1 MDYALSE
8 QQQAFRTAAERFA
21 KLKLAPHYQRR
32 AKQDRIDRALLKEMG
47 GLGLIGVDL
56 PEKYGGL
63 GESSTTSGVIIEQ
76 IAYGDFNASYVQL
89 LASLM
94 GGMVAQHASPD
105 IAREWLP
112 RVTRGDAIIGLGLT
126 EPRGGSDAANLIL
139 RAEKSG
145 NGYRLNGEKTSMSFS
160 DQCDAAVI
168 FARTGRIEDGARGVS
183 AFFVD
188 LNQKGITR
196 THFDDIGTKPV
207 GRGSVFFD
215 DVFIPAECLMAEENK
230 GFSKIMSGFDY
241 SRALIGLEC
250 IGPAQASVDE
260 AWQYTIGR
268 IAFERPI
275 AQFQGVSFPLAEA
288 ETQLTM
294 MRQLCY
300 YTLSLRDRG
309 LAHTAEAAMCKWYVP
324 KVACEIISPVP
335 PHPRPLRLH
344 HGPAVQSALCR
355 CDGPANWRW
364 HRADPETRHRP
375 REGRANSRSVRQT
388 ALREC
393 RRPPNKRCS
402 SRTPYRSRPNAA
414 SPTDTR

>member
-1 MDYALSE
+1 MDTTLNE
-8 QQQAFRTAAERFA
+8 QQEAFREAAQRFA
-21 KLKLAPHYQRR
+21 TEKLAPYYQRR
-32 AKQDRIDRALLKEMG
+32 ATEHRLDRAMLTEMG
-47 GLGLIGVDL
+47 SLGLIGVDI
-56 PEKYGGL
+56 PEAYGGL
-63 GESSTTSGVIIEQ
+63 GESSVTAGVIIEQ
-76 IAYGDFNASYVQL
+76 IAYADFNASYVQL

-94 GGMVAQHASPD
+94 GGMVAQHATPD
-105 IAREWLP
+105 VAREWLP
-112 RVTRGDAIIGLGLT
+112 KVTRGEAIIGLGLT

-145 NGYRLNGEKTSMSFS
+145 NGYRLNGEKTSMSCA

-168 FARTGRIEDGARGVS
+168 FARTGKVEDGARGVS

-230 GFSKIMSGFDY
+230 GFSKIMTGFDY

-260 AWQYTIGR
+260 AWQYSRERT
-268 IAFERPI
+268 AFERPI

-294 MRQLCY
+294 MRQLCFH
-300 YTLSLRDRG
+300 TLSLRDRR
-309 LAHTAEAAMCKWYVP
+309 LPHTAEAAMCKWYVP
-324 KVACEIISPVP
+324 KTTCEII
-335 PHPRPLRLH
+335 HQCLLT
-344 HGPAVQSALCR
+344 HGHYGYTTDLPFHQRYLDVMGLQIGDGTAQIQKLVIAREKVGRVAVQY
-355 CDGPANWRW
+355 ANQD
-364 HRADPETRHRP
+364 A
-375 REGRANSRSVRQT
+375 G
-388 ALREC
+388 
-393 RRPPNKRCS
+393 KIG
-402 SRTPYRSRPNAA
+402 
-414 SPTDTR
+414 

>member
-8 QQQAFRTAAERFA
+8 QQQAFRETAQRFA
-21 KLKLAPHYQRR
+21 RQKLAPHYQKR
-32 AKQDRIDRALLKEMG
+32 AKQDRIDRAMLKEMG

-56 PEKYGGL
+56 PEQYGGL
-63 GESSTTSGVIIEQ
+63 GESSATAGIVIEQ

-94 GGMVAQHASPD
+94 GGMIAQHASPE
-105 IAREWLP
+105 IAQQWLP
-112 RVTRGDAIIGLGLT
+112 RVTGGDAIIGLGLT

-168 FARTGRIEDGARGVS
+168 FARTGSIEDGARGVS

-188 LNQKGITR
+188 LNQPGITR

-215 DVFIPAECLMAEENK
+215 DVFVPAECLMAEENK

-260 AWQYTIGR
+260 AWQYSTER
-268 IAFERPI
+268 VAFERPI
-275 AQFQGVSFPLAEA
+275 AQYQGVSFPLAEA

-294 MRQLCY
+294 MRQLCF
-300 YTLSLRDRG
+300 YTLSLRDRR

-324 KVACEIISPVP
+324 KVTCEII
-335 PHPRPLRLH
+335 HQCLLT
-344 HGPAVQSALCR
+344 HGHYGYTTDLPFHQRYIDVMGLQIGDGTAQIQKLVIAREKVGRVAVQYA
-355 CDGPANWRW
+355 
-364 HRADPETRHRP
+364 
-375 REGRANSRSVRQT
+375 
-388 ALREC
+388 
-393 RRPPNKRCS
+393 RRPEGAKTTPNKTS
-402 SRTPYRSRPNAA
+402 SNKTTSK
-414 SPTDTR
+414 

>member
-1 MDYALSE
+1 MDTTLNE
-8 QQQAFRTAAERFA
+8 QQEAFREAAQRFA
-21 KLKLAPHYQRR
+21 TEKLAPHYQRR
-32 AKQDRIDRALLKEMG
+32 ATEHRLDRAMLTEMG
-47 GLGLIGVDL
+47 SLGLIGVDI
-56 PEKYGGL
+56 PEAYGGL
-63 GESSTTSGVIIEQ
+63 GESSVTAGVIIEQ
-76 IAYGDFNASYVQL
+76 IAYADFNASYVQL

-94 GGMVAQHASPD
+94 GGMVAQHATPD
-105 IAREWLP
+105 VAREWLP
-112 RVTRGDAIIGLGLT
+112 KVTRGEAIIGLGLT

-145 NGYRLNGEKTSMSFS
+145 NGYRLNGEKTSMSCA

-168 FARTGRIEDGARGVS
+168 FARTGKVEDGARGVS

-230 GFSKIMSGFDY
+230 GFSKIMTGFDY

-260 AWQYTIGR
+260 AWQYSRERT
-268 IAFERPI
+268 AFERPI

-294 MRQLCY
+294 MRQLCFH
-300 YTLSLRDRG
+300 TLSLRDRR
-309 LAHTAEAAMCKWYVP
+309 LPHTAEAAMCKWYVP
-324 KVACEIISPVP
+324 KTTCEII
-335 PHPRPLRLH
+335 HQCLLT
-344 HGPAVQSALCR
+344 HGHYGYTTDLPFHQRYLDVMGLQIGDGTAQIQKLVIAREKVGRVAVQYAKQ
-355 CDGPANWRW
+355 DAGKA
-364 HRADPETRHRP
+364 
-375 REGRANSRSVRQT
+375 
-388 ALREC
+388 
-393 RRPPNKRCS
+393 
-402 SRTPYRSRPNAA
+402 
-414 SPTDTR
+414 

>member
-1 MDYALSE
+1 LLDFAEEFKEFPLGEIAMDYALNE
-8 QQQAFRTAAERFA
+8 QQQAFQAAAERFA
-21 KLKLAPHYQRR
+21 KQKLAPHYQKR
-32 AKQDRIDRALLKEMG
+32 ARENRIDRALMKEMG
-47 GLGLIGVDL
+47 DLGLIGADL
-56 PEKYGGL
+56 PERYGGL
-63 GESSTTSGVIIEQ
+63 GESSATSGVIIEQ

-94 GGMVAQHASPD
+94 GGMIAQHASPD
-105 IAREWLP
+105 IAQDWLP
-112 RVTRGDAIIGLGLT
+112 RVVRGEAIIGLGLT
-126 EPRGGSDAANLIL
+126 EPRGGSDAANLVM

-145 NGYRLNGEKTSMSFS
+145 NGYRLNGEKTSISFS

-168 FARTGRIEDGARGVS
+168 FARTGKIEDGARGVS

-188 LNQKGITR
+188 LGQKGVTR
-196 THFDDIGTKPV
+196 THFDDIGTRPV
-207 GRGSVFFD
+207 GRGSLFFD
-215 DVFIPAECLMAEENK
+215 DVFVPAECLMAEENK

-260 AWQYTIGR
+260 AWQYTTGR

-294 MRQLCY
+294 IRQLCY

-324 KVACEIISPVP
+324 KVACEII
-335 PHPRPLRLH
+335 HQCLLT
-344 HGPAVQSALCR
+344 HGHYGYTTDLPFHQRYVDVMGLQIGDGTAQIQKLVIAREKVGRVAVQYAKQP
-355 CDGPANWRW
+355 PAPKT
-364 HRADPETRHRP
+364 AD
-375 REGRANSRSVRQT
+375 
-388 ALREC
+388 
-393 RRPPNKRCS
+393 
-402 SRTPYRSRPNAA
+402 
-414 SPTDTR
+414 